1 MGVAGYSETVPYR
14 VVLGRFWG
22 PLMSEEP
29 SGDVTQLLVDW
40 SNGDGEALDKLMP
53 VVYDELHDLAAR
65 YLRRE
70 RQDHTLQTTAL
81 VNEAYLRL
89 IDQTRIDWK
98 NSLQFYALAARM
110 MRRILVDHA
119 RSHRY
124 KKRGGGARKIP
135 LDDAP
140 QVSFERAPDYVAVD
154 DALKELAEIDPELA
168 NIVELRFFG
177 GFKNSEIGQHLG
189 MSVPTIVR
197 RWRVAKAWLYRYMT
211 SQATDGA

>member
-1 MGVAGYSETVPYR
+1 MTEDRA
-14 VVLGRFWG
+14 
-22 PLMSEEP
+22 
-29 SGDVTQLLVDW
+29 GDVTQLLVDW
-40 SNGDGEALDKLMP
+40 SNGDGDALDRLMP

-119 RSHRY
+119 RAHRY

-168 NIVELRFFG
+168 HIVELRFFG

-211 SQATDGA
+211 TSQATDGA

>member
-1 MGVAGYSETVPYR
+1 MT
-14 VVLGRFWG
+14 
-22 PLMSEEP
+22 EERA
-29 SGDVTQLLVDW
+29 GDVTQLLVDW
-40 SNGDGEALDKLMP
+40 SNGDGDALDKLMP

-81 VNEAYLRL
+81 VNKAYLRL

-124 KKRGGGARKIP
+124 KKRGGGARRNEPMEPRTVIP
-135 LDDAP
+135 AGP
-140 QVSFERAPDYVAVD
+140 QGRAGIWRLAVRQIPDRRGFAVC
-154 DALKELAEIDPELA
+154 P
-168 NIVELRFFG
+168 G
-177 GFKNSEIGQHLG
+177 
-189 MSVPTIVR
+189 
-197 RWRVAKAWLYRYMT
+197 
-211 SQATDGA
+211 

>member
-1 MGVAGYSETVPYR
+1 MAEQ
-14 VVLGRFWG
+14 
-22 PLMSEEP
+22 P

-40 SNGDGEALDKLMP
+40 SNGDGDALDKLMP

-98 NSLQFYALAARM
+98 NSLQFYALAANM

-124 KKRGGGARKIP
+124 KKRGGGAPKIA

-140 QVSFERAPDYVAVD
+140 QVSIERAPDYVAVD

-168 NIVELRFFG
+168 SIVELRFFG

-189 MSVPTIVR
+189 LSVPTIVR

-211 SQATDGA
+211 TSQATDGA